1 MEPNKK
7 QLYSLMRKKLDT
19 CNPKNWNDIS
29 SILIDV
35 KENSPPFE
43 QLSRTEFLRRLR
55 KGIAFFT
62 YDFGI
67 DGVSIEISKY
77 AQSLQDILSSEKK
90 VLIHFIAGGFHP
102 QAENIIKPEWKRHY
116 ISGVNGWL
124 KWDKGK
130 WFKKLFFQDM
140 KENSEIS
147 NKIAIEIW
155 NQAIEL
161 SKKLGKYIASNEIS
175 LLIPVNVN
183 SNPGNMATGLSTI
196 LVSELMNIYVL
207 NSNHDFYWE
216 SGKPARERKPNEAPG
231 PRDKFFHNIDNHS
244 FFNLFKKI
252 YPWNGRMWIQI
263 NINTLQTKK
272 LISEHKFS
280 KDRVFEVPTSISEAF
295 FKEYSAEEIKSIR
308 LRMAYILS
316 DGSPII
322 QTTSVKS
329 YLHNLGKWMADQKPI
344 VCSNLGEQN
353 LDLTSNHIIYFLQ
366 PTRIVDRKR
375 IERDL
380 HLISKLL
387 HYPPFLH
394 EFEINKKKQI
404 VLHITGPA
412 PIEHQTDLEN
422 ILKTY
427 VEVIHQAPKT
437 IIDRVFLAFSVGA
450 EEHPSFHKNKFKKL
464 TIEDIYQL
472 ATIVLF
478 PSLTEG
484 RGLPIIESS
493 AAGIPIIC
501 SQYQPEE
508 IFANVVGE
516 DLPKDQQIYYIP
528 FPEENFSESFLDKIT
543 RLLLNP
549 EKWKQNK
556 KHNISAVRQRY
567 SSNVVKENF
576 QKYLDKLLNTE

>member
-7 QLYSLMRKKLDT
+7 QLYSLMREKLDT
-19 CNPKNWNDIS
+19 YNPKNWNDIS

-35 KENSPPFE
+35 KENSPPFK
-43 QLSRTEFLRRLR
+43 QLSQTEFLKRLR

-90 VLIHFIAGGFHP
+90 ALIHFIAGGFHP
-102 QAENIIKPEWKRHY
+102 QAESIIKPEWKRHY

-161 SKKLGKYIASNEIS
+161 SKKVGEYIASNEIS

-216 SGKPARERKPNEAPG
+216 SGKPVRERKPNELPG
-231 PRDKFFHNIDNHS
+231 PRDKFFHNIENHS
-244 FFNLFKKI
+244 FFDLFKMI
-252 YPWNGRMWIQI
+252 YPWNGHMWIQI

-322 QTTSVKS
+322 RTISVKS
-329 YLHNLGKWMADQKPI
+329 YLDSLGKWMADQKPI

-366 PTRIVDRKR
+366 PTRIV
-375 IERDL
+375 
-380 HLISKLL
+380 
-387 HYPPFLH
+387 
-394 EFEINKKKQI
+394 
-404 VLHITGPA
+404 
-412 PIEHQTDLEN
+412 
-422 ILKTY
+422 
-427 VEVIHQAPKT
+427 
-437 IIDRVFLAFSVGA
+437 LAKS
-450 EEHPSFHKNKFKKL
+450 
-464 TIEDIYQL
+464 
-472 ATIVLF
+472 
-478 PSLTEG
+478 
-484 RGLPIIESS
+484 
-493 AAGIPIIC
+493 
-501 SQYQPEE
+501 
-508 IFANVVGE
+508 
-516 DLPKDQQIYYIP
+516 
-528 FPEENFSESFLDKIT
+528 
-543 RLLLNP
+543 
-549 EKWKQNK
+549 
-556 KHNISAVRQRY
+556 
-567 SSNVVKENF
+567 
-576 QKYLDKLLNTE
+576 